1 MPGIDVFSPRYLPF
15 DWNALMGFIFGYSL
29 DISPSSIH
37 TKRRIWQE
45 SITTL
50 LLTDSECHIPAKQ
63 SMSFAQARD
72 SEYPPF
78 LLDFAGTPGE
88 RHVENL
94 KVGLLLI
101 TSQLLSSFRN
111 RSYGKLALEYIMEQ
125 SL

>member
-1 MPGIDVFSPRYLPF
+1 MR
-15 DWNALMGFIFGYSL
+15 FIYASSL
-29 DISPSSIH
+29 DVSPSSVH

-50 LLTDSECHIPAKQ
+50 ILTDSECHIPAKQ

-94 KVGLLLI
+94 KVSCLL
-101 TSQLLSSFRN
+101 TKSQV
-111 RSYGKLALEYIMEQ
+111 
-125 SL
+125 